1 MRRVK
6 EAEPNMKIKGII
18 SEYEKEIKRQQAR
31 DEKRRS
37 KLIMK
42 RKWKESREG
51 QSMQQYTKE
60 EKRIK
65 STQTQCKGKGSKSK
79 HGKESEVK
87 NFKGEETGKRQT

>member
-37 KLIMK
+37 KLIKK
-42 RKWKESREG
+42 RKWKES
-51 QSMQQYTKE
+51 
-60 EKRIK
+60 
-65 STQTQCKGKGSKSK
+65 
-79 HGKESEVK
+79 
-87 NFKGEETGKRQT
+87 